1 MYSSLVKWVAPS
13 YYNGRHVDK
22 DEYIR
27 LFFVSVLFIVNIVL
41 GNQSIKYC
49 SLALDQVGNYLVL
62 FHMQIVRCT
71 MPAWTAVVQYLLYG
85 EKLSFRVYLTLI
97 PIIGGAMMVC
107 KGEISGTMTG
117 VVILLV
123 SCFVSTIKGIITKR
137 LLSTGNKL
145 SPLHLL
151 TIVLLST

>member
-1 MYSSLVKWVAPS
+1 
-13 YYNGRHVDK
+13 
-22 DEYIR
+22 
-27 LFFVSVLFIVNIVL
+27 
-41 GNQSIKYC
+41 
-49 SLALDQVGNYLVL
+49 
-62 FHMQIVRCT
+62 

-151 TIVLLST
+151 TIVFFQLGSLITCRIAVLERLSWLPSHSSRSHLSIPPI